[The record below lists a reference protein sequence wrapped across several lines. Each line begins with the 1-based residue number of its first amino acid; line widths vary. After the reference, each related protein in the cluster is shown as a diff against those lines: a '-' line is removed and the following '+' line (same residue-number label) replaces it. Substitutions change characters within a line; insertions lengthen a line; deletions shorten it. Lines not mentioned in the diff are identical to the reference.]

1 MQLNPHLQNW
11 RTAVQLYFH
20 LQWVFCDAILL
31 RGLFN
36 LRHFMQ
42 EQIKQNLFLISSSF
56 LSFVCVWTLN
66 LFQPLGPGMD
76 RARGVSHN
84 KYFWI
89 GRSDCSEGVFQMF
102 TTKLADVIHSFIY
115 PRAYAAIFMHIVVRL
130 IQSQLAAP
138 INFYEISLKN
148 ASIWSFICPKM
159 NVTNVHYPIG

>member
-1 MQLNPHLQNW
+1 
-11 RTAVQLYFH
+11 
-20 LQWVFCDAILL
+20 
-31 RGLFN
+31 
-36 LRHFMQ
+36 
-42 EQIKQNLFLISSSF
+42 
-56 LSFVCVWTLN
+56 
-66 LFQPLGPGMD
+66 
-76 RARGVSHN
+76 
-84 KYFWI
+84 
-89 GRSDCSEGVFQMF
+89 MF